1 LLAGQR
7 TETLRFGEAAS
18 VHATQ
23 LKARMIR
30 PGVSYF
36 DRYDKPQ
43 FVTPVVNRLAR
54 LVGRN
59 PWNSSAN
66 EVRDA
71 LEPVCTR

>member
-1 LLAGQR
+1 
-7 TETLRFGEAAS
+7 
-18 VHATQ
+18 
-23 LKARMIR
+23 MIR